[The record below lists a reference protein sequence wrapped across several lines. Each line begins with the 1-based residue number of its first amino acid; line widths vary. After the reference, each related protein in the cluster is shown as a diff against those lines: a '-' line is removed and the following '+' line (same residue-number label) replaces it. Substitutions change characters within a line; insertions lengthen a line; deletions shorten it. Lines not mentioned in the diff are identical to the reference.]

1 MMFQWHYSSKPARMK
16 DVDEPE
22 HSRQF

>member
-1 MMFQWHYSSKPARMK
+1 MMFQWHYLSKPARMK